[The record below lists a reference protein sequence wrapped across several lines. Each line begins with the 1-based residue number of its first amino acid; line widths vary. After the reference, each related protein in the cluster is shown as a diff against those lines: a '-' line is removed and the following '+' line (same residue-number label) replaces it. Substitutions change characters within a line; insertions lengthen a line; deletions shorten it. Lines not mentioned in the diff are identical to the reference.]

1 MVKAGMNH
9 HRYYTSVAGWE
20 AMMGW
25 YERRL
30 ACFTI
35 PIHSHI
41 INTRHGCTHLI
52 TAGERCATPILLLH
66 GTNVSA
72 LGWQAQIEYFARN
85 YFVIAP
91 DVIGYAGK
99 SDPVRLSYR
108 NSDYADWLVDVLQ
121 GLKIRSAII
130 VGASGG
136 GFFALKLAYHFP
148 QFARALILLNP
159 CGITPFRFPLN
170 IMRQPPVAYSVAF
183 ASRLAASRWM
193 AYRLA
198 KKNVAPNTLPSEE
211 NIHLAH
217 LLLKHYIRHHPPGV
231 LPAHQLRHI
240 TTPIL
245 LMVSQDEPFFSPQRM
260 INQANGV
267 FSHIQTIIIDGAGH
281 DIHVERPDFI
291 NQTIHQF
298 IASIL

>member
-1 MVKAGMNH
+1 MNH
-9 HRYYTSVAGWE
+9 HRYYTSLAGWE

-30 ACFTI
+30 SGFTI
-35 PIHSHI
+35 PIQSHI
-41 INTRHGCTHLI
+41 INTRYGCTHLI
-52 TAGERCATPILLLH
+52 TAGDTCAPPILLLH

-72 LGWQAQIEYFARN
+72 LGWQAQIEGLARD

-108 NSDYADWLVDVLQ
+108 NSAYADWLADVLDEMR
-121 GLKIRSAII
+121 IAPAIV

-136 GFFALKLAYHFP
+136 GFFALKLAYHAP
-148 QFARALILLNP
+148 QYVRALILLNP

-183 ASRLAASRWM
+183 ASRLVASRWM

-198 KKNVAPNTLPSEE
+198 KKNVAPNTSPSEE
-211 NIHLAH
+211 NIHLAQ
-217 LLLKHYIRHHPPGV
+217 LLLKHYIRHHPPGM
-231 LPAHQLRHI
+231 LPSHQLQHI

-245 LMVSQDEPFFSPQRM
+245 LLVSQDEPFFAPYKLIKRANHLFSD
-260 INQANGV
+260 IQA
-267 FSHIQTIIIDGAGH
+267 QIIDGAGH

-291 NQTIHQF
+291 NQKIHQF
-298 IASIL
+298 ITSLL